1 MYIIS
6 ILVHTKIRKEDEY
19 MQIIQKIT
27 LVFTIIGAV
36 NWGLIGLFDFNL
48 VNMIFGGME
57 MLEKIVYIIVGVCGL
72 INIGILFTE
81 LYQGE
86 H

>member
-1 MYIIS
+1 
-6 ILVHTKIRKEDEY
+6 
-19 MQIIQKIT
+19 MQIIQKIA

>member
-6 ILVHTKIRKEDEY
+6 ILVHTKIRKEDEF
-19 MQIIQKIT
+19 MQIIQKIA

>member
-6 ILVHTKIRKEDEY
+6 ILVYTKIRKEDEY
-19 MQIIQKIT
+19 MQIIQKIA

>member
-19 MQIIQKIT
+19 MQIIQKIA